1 MSIVQKVKE
10 FLKRDVRGK
19 LIFLNLYPKF
29 FHNTGIKSIYSKLVF
44 SRILK
49 ERYSR
54 FKETTIKNSLL
65 KET

>member
-1 MSIVQKVKE
+1 MLKLNHEHSSKKSKN

-44 SRILK
+44 L
-49 ERYSR
+49 EY
-54 FKETTIKNSLL
+54 
-65 KET
+65 